1 MKEHVSI
8 LPSNSFH
15 LYPWLK
21 QFSLILRT
29 KSFTRYNP
37 IRQCW
42 PTTHS
47 PCLLLTKSLIASCS
61 LRRRPFFNMS
71 LQGQVMNTVIP
82 FLRKT
87 TKFWKDNFF
96 LCLIRF
102 DLGWRRRTFS
112 GKEKEIVGQLPK
124 HSQAIMFSKEFRPL
138 KRPKLG
144 IPDYYPQDD
153 KQKEVCRHLCFF
165 FA

>member
-1 MKEHVSI
+1 MTEHVSI
-8 LPSNSFH
+8 MPSNSFH

-82 FLRKT
+82 FLRKIM
-87 TKFWKDNFF
+87 KFWKRQKIFVSNSTWAGEDE
-96 LCLIRF
+96 R
-102 DLGWRRRTFS
+102 S
-112 GKEKEIVGQLPK
+112 VEKRK
-124 HSQAIMFSKEFRPL
+124 K
-138 KRPKLG
+138 
-144 IPDYYPQDD
+144 
-153 KQKEVCRHLCFF
+153 
-165 FA
+165 